1 VQLTTARP
9 KNPEKAKKKKEARR
23 KAQAEKRGLK
33 TKGKIGKR
41 AGQVKNKE
49 KYNNKKLARQAA
61 AAAGGGGG
69 AVGQR

>member
-1 VQLTTARP
+1 LLQNKRVQLTTARP
-9 KNPEKAKKKKEARR
+9 KNPEKAKKKEARR

-49 KYNNKKLARQAA
+49 KYNKKKLARQAA
-61 AAAGGGGG
+61 AAGGGG
-69 AVGQR
+69 AV